1 MFVCVCN
8 AVTEHDISS
17 AIAGGCHSL
26 RELRR
31 QLGVGACCGRCC
43 GYARETLQDALHTS
57 QYTHLPHPSATAKHL
72 ALA

>member
-8 AVTEHDISS
+8 AITERDINS

-26 RELRR
+26 RELRQ

-43 GYARETLQDALHTS
+43 GCARETLRDALRTP
-57 QYTHLPHPSATAKHL
+57 QYTHLPHPPAAAKHL
-72 ALA
+72 APA

>member
-8 AVTEHDISS
+8 AVTEHDINS

-31 QLGVGACCGRCC
+31 QLGVGASCGRCRGC
-43 GYARETLQDALHTS
+43 ARETLREALQTS
-57 QYTHLPHPSATAKHL
+57 QYTRLPHPPAAAKQL